1 MLAGADGCRGGWVV
15 ATRHDVRVIPTLGA
29 VVEQYE
35 RIGVDMP
42 VALADTW
49 GRRCD
54 DEARRL
60 LARRA
65 STIFTAPPRPL
76 LTHTDYAQANAAS
89 KELFGRGL
97 THQAFNLLP
106 KMREVVALALE
117 RPGVL
122 LEVHPEC
129 SFRTMTGH
137 DLASKRTPAGFAE
150 RRVLIESVFGT
161 VDTKLSGAARDDVLD
176 AYAVLWSVERHQR
189 GEHLVLGDERD
200 GPVAGQGQAMV
211 IIV

>member
-1 MLAGADGCRGGWVV
+1 MLAGADGCRGGWVL
-15 ATRHDVRVIPTLGA
+15 ATRHDAQVVPTLASA
-29 VVEQYE
+29 VERYE

-42 VALADTW
+42 IALADTW

-76 LTHTDYAQANAAS
+76 LTHTDYSQANAAS

-97 THQAFNLLP
+97 TRQAFNLLP
-106 KMREVVALALE
+106 KMREVVAIAVD
-117 RPGVL
+117 RPGLL

-137 DLASKRTPAGFAE
+137 DLPPKRTAAGFEE
-150 RRVLIESVFGT
+150 RRALIESVFGP

-176 AYAVLWSVERHQR
+176 AYAVLWSVERYER
-189 GEHLVLGDERD
+189 AEHLVLGDD
-200 GPVAGQGQAMV
+200 CDGQAMV
-211 IIV
+211 IVV

>member
-15 ATRHDVRVIPTLGA
+15 TTRHDARVIPTLAA
-29 VVEQYE
+29 VVGCYE

-42 VALADTW
+42 IALGDTW

-65 STIFTAPPRPL
+65 STVFTAPPRPL
-76 LTHTDYAQANAAS
+76 LTHTDYALANATS

-97 THQAFNLLP
+97 TRQAFNLLP
-106 KMREVVALALE
+106 KIREVVSLAVDWPELM
-117 RPGVL
+117 

-137 DLASKRTPAGFAE
+137 DLAPKRTAAGFEE
-150 RRVLIESVFGT
+150 RRMLIEAQFGP
-161 VDTKLSGAARDDVLD
+161 VDTNLAGAARDDVLD
-176 AYAVLWSVERHQR
+176 AYAVLWSVERHHR
-189 GEHLVLGDERD
+189 GEHLVLGDD
-200 GPVAGQGQAMV
+200 SDAPAMV

>member
-1 MLAGADGCRGGWVV
+1 MLAGADGCRAGWVL
-15 ATRHDVRVIPTLGA
+15 ATRQRAEVVPTLA
-29 VVEQYE
+29 PVVARFE
-35 RIGVDMP
+35 RVGVDMP
-42 VALADTW
+42 IALAVGW

-60 LARRA
+60 LGRRA
-65 STIFTAPPRPL
+65 STIFTSPSRQL

-97 THQAFNLLP
+97 TRQAFNLLP
-106 KMREVVALALE
+106 KMREVVTLAVE
-117 RPGVL
+117 RPGLL

-137 DLASKRTPAGFAE
+137 DLAPKRTAAGFHE
-150 RRVLIESVFGT
+150 RRMLIESVFGP
-161 VDTKLSGAARDDVLD
+161 VDTNLAGAARDDVLD

-189 GEHLVLGDERD
+189 GEHAVLGDGSD
-200 GPVAGQGQAMV
+200 GQ